1 MGGMSKAYPNMIPG
15 EVVVG
20 LPDVGG
26 VEQYDLSVRAPS
38 GVNTASVQSLVDT
51 GIVQNSTH
59 TVLTFTQRLVQD
71 DRLSID
77 VNKANDFIWA
87 VGFDN
92 TLGFHQFFGG
102 FSLNHHICVP
112 GEGVVN
118 PNVGGFQ
125 SDQFQSPKKSVME
138 AHGNMLTVAWGL
150 LAPLAIASAL
160 LRGLFIKAGYATWG
174 FRIHMMLN
182 TTVFCLTLIG
192 FVLAFVALNDVGADH
207 FQKTDETSHQLVGL
221 IILILVFV
229 QVTNGILR
237 PHLPPAEASEDV
249 ELVEEEASSSP
260 AKDEKS
266 LLRKIWEPSHK
277 ILGAVLLALS
287 WWQITTGWDTFS
299 LLYAEEDYTHRLWAM
314 IGTIGG
320 IVVIGKIYQVANK
333 D

>member
-1 MGGMSKAYPNMIPG
+1 
-15 EVVVG
+15 
-20 LPDVGG
+20 
-26 VEQYDLSVRAPS
+26 
-38 GVNTASVQSLVDT
+38 LVDT
-51 GIVQNSTH
+51 DIVQNSTH

-160 LRGLFIKAGYATWG
+160 LRGLFIKAGYATLW